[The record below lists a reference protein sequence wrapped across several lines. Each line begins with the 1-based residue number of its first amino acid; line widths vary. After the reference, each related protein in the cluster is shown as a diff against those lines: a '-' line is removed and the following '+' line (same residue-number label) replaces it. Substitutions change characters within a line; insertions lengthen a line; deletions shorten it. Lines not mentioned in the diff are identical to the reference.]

1 MEYQVLRKKYP
12 RFIYQ
17 AYKIEEDKQNI
28 YLKYDFEIEDLARFQ
43 PVLTI
48 LKKDFVWKSLQSK
61 LAQNMAF
68 HIGMIEAISYFKAT
82 CSPYFYVKCGQL
94 TEAQIQWFQKLI
106 YLGLGEFRYKNKI
119 STEQNDFVQ
128 IIAEGECIEPEKLQE
143 NLTDCI
149 IPIGG
154 GKDSNVTLELLKQ
167 TSHKRFGFRINLE
180 DVSKKCAQIAGLQ
193 EDEIIEVKRKMESNL
208 LELNQNGYLNGHTP
222 FSALVAF
229 ISYFAATMLGKKYIV
244 LSNEDSANEANIKG
258 ENINHQYSKTIEFEN
273 DFRDYVK
280 KYICSNGP
288 EYFSFLRP
296 INEIQIAKL
305 FAELEEYHPIFKSC
319 NIGSKSKPWK
329 WCCNCAKCLFPY
341 IMLSPFLKREKLIGM
356 FGEDLFQKEAL
367 LQTFIELCGD
377 GQNKPF
383 ECVGTYEE
391 VKFAVSQTIQN
402 WEGELPFLL
411 TYYQE
416 HNPLFTDNLLKD
428 YNKNNH
434 LPKEFDE
441 ILRGRIFKC

>member
-43 PVLTI
+43 PVLII

-119 STEQNDFVQ
+119 STEQNDIVQ
-128 IIAEGECIEPEKLQE
+128 IITEGECIEPEKLQE

-193 EDEIIEVKRKMESNL
+193 EDENIEVKRKMDSNL

-244 LSNEDSANEANIKG
+244 ISNEDSAN
-258 ENINHQYSKTIEFEN
+258 
-273 DFRDYVK
+273 
-280 KYICSNGP
+280 
-288 EYFSFLRP
+288 
-296 INEIQIAKL
+296 
-305 FAELEEYHPIFKSC
+305 
-319 NIGSKSKPWK
+319 
-329 WCCNCAKCLFPY
+329 
-341 IMLSPFLKREKLIGM
+341 
-356 FGEDLFQKEAL
+356 
-367 LQTFIELCGD
+367 
-377 GQNKPF
+377 
-383 ECVGTYEE
+383 
-391 VKFAVSQTIQN
+391 
-402 WEGELPFLL
+402 
-411 TYYQE
+411 
-416 HNPLFTDNLLKD
+416 
-428 YNKNNH
+428 
-434 LPKEFDE
+434 
-441 ILRGRIFKC
+441 